1 MEKNLYRL
9 VNSFLPVMILL
20 LGFGNELGIAGLKA
34 YHFILALMVT
44 IGLVGR
50 ERSIVCEVLYR
61 AAYGNGHR
69 SYGMG
74 CLA

>member
-44 IGLVGR
+44 IGLVTLVGLKR
-50 ERSIVCEVLYR
+50 RGKLIYRS
-61 AAYGNGHR
+61 
-69 SYGMG
+69 
-74 CLA
+74 